1 MRVSTVLFI
10 FLASVAAV
18 AGAQTTIQTPA
29 RIVYTFE
36 HPQLQ
41 PSRYTI
47 TVDENGTGHFSS
59 EPGTATID
67 ANEDVYPAPIDREI
81 RLEDGLRAEMF
92 RYARSHDFFNE
103 HCDRGRTE
111 LAFTGNRTL
120 TYSGADGRGSCAFV
134 WASDPVLQRI
144 ADQLNAVA
152 FTLEV
157 GRRLDVEVQHDRLGL
172 DSELASLQDA
182 LKDQRASGLR
192 NIAPELQT
200 IAGDDQV
207 MNRAR
212 KRAMT
217 LLSRCDDQQKRN

>member
-1 MRVSTVLFI
+1 MQPHRALWI
-10 FLASVAAV
+10 LLASAGIAA
-18 AGAQTTIQTPA
+18 AQAPAQTPA
-29 RIVYTFE
+29 RIVFTFE

-47 TVDENGTGHFSS
+47 TIDENGMGRFTSQ
-59 EPGTATID
+59 PGNATID
-67 ANEDVYPAPIDREI
+67 ISEDVYPAPIDRAI
-81 RLEDGLRAEMF
+81 RLDDGLRSDMF

-103 HCDRGRTE
+103 HCDRGRAD

-120 TYSGADGRGSCAFV
+120 TYSGSDGRGTCAFV
-134 WASDPVLQRI
+134 WAADPSLQRI

-152 FTLEV
+152 FTLEI

-182 LKDQRASGLR
+182 LKDQRASDLH
-192 NIAPELQT
+192 NIAPELHT
-200 IAGDDQV
+200 IATDDQV

-212 KRAMT
+212 KRAMA

>member
-1 MRVSTVLFI
+1 MQRYRALWI
-10 FLASVAAV
+10 LLAGIGIAA
-18 AGAQTTIQTPA
+18 AQAAAQAPA
-29 RIVYTFE
+29 RIVFTFE

-47 TVDENGTGHFSS
+47 TIDENGIGRFTSQ
-59 EPGTATID
+59 PGSATID
-67 ANEDVYPAPIDREI
+67 VSEDVYPAPIDRAI
-81 RLEDGLRAEMF
+81 RLDDGLRGDMF
-92 RYARSHDFFNE
+92 RYARAHDFFNE
-103 HCDRGRTE
+103 HCDRGRAD

-120 TYSGADGRGSCAFV
+120 TYFGSDGRGTCAFV
-134 WASDPVLQRI
+134 WAADPSLQRI

-152 FTLEV
+152 FTLEI

-182 LKDQRASGLR
+182 LKDQRASDLP

-200 IAGDDQV
+200 IATDDQV

-212 KRAMT
+212 KRAMA
-217 LLSRCDDQQKRN
+217 LLSRCDDQPKRN